1 MLVHRCKT
9 MLEMVKNYYMI
20 INYKEQQNISLDIDM
35 FVIMYGSNAYMYIIP
50 YLRA

>member
-1 MLVHRCKT
+1 

-20 INYKEQQNISLDIDM
+20 INYNVQQNISLDIDM
-35 FVIMYGSNAYMYIIP
+35 FVIMYGSNAYIIL